1 MELPLQLTFRG
12 LPFSDS
18 LAEYIHKKA
27 SKLDTFYDRIMSCRV
42 AFESLHQ
49 HKHEGRPY
57 RIRIDIGVPGDEIVV
72 SHDVGGI
79 AIEDAH
85 AAIDAAFDAAQRRL
99 HDHAQVRRGDV
110 KTHERARRGEVV
122 KLFAYEGYGFIATQ
136 EGAELYFH
144 KNSVLHDAF
153 DRLKVGAKVRFAEG
167 SGDDGVHA
175 SSVTLLRGR
184 TRIPAQTKASLR

>member
-12 LPFSDS
+12 LPYSDA

-27 SKLDTFYDRIMSCRV
+27 GKLDTFYDRIMSCRV

-57 RIRIDIGVPGDEIVV
+57 RIRIDVGVPGDEIVV
-72 SHDVGGI
+72 SRDVGGI
-79 AIEDAH
+79 ANEDAH

-110 KTHERARRGEVV
+110 KTHEHALRGEIV
-122 KLFAYEGYGFIATQ
+122 KLFTHEGYGFIRTQ
-136 EGAELYFH
+136 DGDEIYFH

-153 DRLKVGAKVRFAEG
+153 GRLKLGAKVRFAQG
-167 SGDDGVHA
+167 TGDDGIHA
-175 SSVTLLRGR
+175 TSVALLRSRGAR
-184 TRIPAQTKASLR
+184 ASASA